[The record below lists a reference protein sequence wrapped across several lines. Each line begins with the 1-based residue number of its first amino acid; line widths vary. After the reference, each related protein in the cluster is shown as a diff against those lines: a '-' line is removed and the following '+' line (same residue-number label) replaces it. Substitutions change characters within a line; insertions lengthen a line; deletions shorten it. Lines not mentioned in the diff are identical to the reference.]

1 MVKDVLI
8 PVDMNDPVSALNAE
22 LVEWPATFSKKAWE
36 CLRYFDVDSNY
47 STIFLFRYKGKLI
60 ATDESLY
67 LTNHGDGF
75 KYPLGGPRGEFDTME
90 SVEEWLEL
98 VHDEVEYDGFN
109 FETMKY
115 EGCVMPW
122 ED

>member
-47 STIFLFRYKGKLI
+47 PTIFLFRYKGKLI
-60 ATDESLY
+60 ATDESL
-67 LTNHGDGF
+67 
-75 KYPLGGPRGEFDTME
+75 
-90 SVEEWLEL
+90 
-98 VHDEVEYDGFN
+98 
-109 FETMKY
+109 
-115 EGCVMPW
+115 
-122 ED
+122 